1 MSQQT
6 EKIIITGI
14 RPTGK
19 LHLGHYFGVMYN
31 LLQIQQDE
39 SFKHRYIFIADL
51 HALTTTY
58 SNPGQLKQNRFEL
71 MLDLLACGIDEAKY
85 ALFVQSQ
92 VKEHTE
98 LHLILSMITPK
109 RQLELNPIYK
119 DLKQNLACSDIDTYG
134 FLGYPVLQAA
144 DILLYKAT
152 HVPVGAD
159 QVPHIELTREIARKF
174 NRLYGD
180 TFVEPQALLTQT
192 SKVPGIDGRKMSK
205 SYNNAIYLSD
215 TVDEIKTKVKKMIT
229 DPQRVRRIDVGRP
242 EVCSVFKL
250 HELISP
256 KELVQEI
263 TNDCRKAK
271 IGCVQCKE
279 KLAENIIN
287 FVQPIQDRRKQL
299 QANKNKVLQIFIE
312 GSDKAR
318 KFASR
323 TIEMVKQ
330 RIGLEIFSR

>member
-1 MSQQT
+1 MKQT
-6 EKIIITGI
+6 KVIISGI
-14 RPTGK
+14 RSTGK
-19 LHLGHYFGVMYN
+19 LHLGHYFGVISN
-31 LLQIQQDE
+31 LLQLQNDNTIT
-39 SFKHRYIFIADL
+39 KRYLFIADL
-51 HALTTTY
+51 HALTTAY
-58 SNPGQLKQNRFEL
+58 GNPEQLKQNRFEL

-85 ALFVQSQ
+85 TLFVQSQ
-92 VKEHTE
+92 VKEHAE

-109 RQLELNPIYK
+109 RQLELNPTYK
-119 DLKQNLACSDIDTYG
+119 DLKQNLARSDVDTYG

-144 DILLYKAT
+144 DILLYRAT

-180 TFVEPQALLTQT
+180 TFVEPQALLTRVP
-192 SKVPGIDGRKMSK
+192 KVPGIDGRKMSK

-215 TVDEIKTKVKKMIT
+215 TADEIKTKVKKMIT
-229 DPQRVRRIDVGRP
+229 DPQRVRRIDAGRP

-263 TNDCRKAK
+263 ANDCRKAK

-279 KLAENIIN
+279 KLAQNIIA
-287 FVQPIQDRRKQL
+287 FVQPIQDRRQQL
-299 QANKNKVLQIFIE
+299 QTDKDEVLQIFSE
-312 GSDKAR
+312 GCNRAR
-318 KFASR
+318 EVASKTMEIVR
-323 TIEMVKQ
+323 QKV
-330 RIGLEIFSR
+330 GLEF